1 MSILYFM
8 EVTDDLSIK
17 ETILDSVYTTLPMT
31 VIIFILHF
39 TLVDFPGDILFNFI
53 AGTIMVMVGLS
64 LFSIGID
71 VALLQVGEEV
81 GSSIIKFKKV
91 RHILLWAFILGFAV
105 ALAEPNIQV
114 LSTQVQDIS
123 NGLISRNILLIVV
136 AFGVAI
142 SLVLSFVRII
152 FNISLVK
159 MLMVCYSIAFVLLLF
174 TPTEFGPISFDAGGV
189 ITGPLTVPF
198 MLSLGIGI
206 TNVTGGS
213 ESAGDGFGILS
224 LLFISCIIAV
234 LLLGVFLI

>member
-1 MSILYFM
+1 
-8 EVTDDLSIK
+8 
-17 ETILDSVYTTLPMT
+17 
-31 VIIFILHF
+31 
-39 TLVDFPGDILFNFI
+39 
-53 AGTIMVMVGLS
+53 
-64 LFSIGID
+64 

-114 LSTQVQDIS
+114 LSSQVQEISKGDI
-123 NGLISRNILLIVV
+123 GRNILLIVV
-136 AFGVAI
+136 ALGVAI

-152 FNISLVK
+152 FKIPLVRI
-159 MLMVCYSIAFVLLLF
+159 LMICYGVAFLLLLL

-206 TNVTGGS
+206 TNVTSSS
-213 ESAGDGFGILS
+213 EPAGDGFGILS

>member
-1 MSILYFM
+1 MN
-8 EVTDDLSIK
+8 TKD
-17 ETILDSVYTTLPMT
+17 TILDSIYTTLPMT

-39 TLVDFPGDILFNFI
+39 TIVDFPNDILINFL
-53 AGTIMVMVGLS
+53 AGTLMVIVGLS

-81 GSSIIKFKKV
+81 GSSIIKFEKV

-105 ALAEPNIQV
+105 ALAEPNIRV
-114 LSTQVQDIS
+114 LSSQVQEISKGDI
-123 NGLISRNILLIVV
+123 GKNILLIVV
-136 AFGVAI
+136 ALGVAI

-152 FNISLVK
+152 FKIPLVRI
-159 MLMVCYSIAFVLLLF
+159 LMICYGIAFLLLLL

-198 MLSLGIGI
+198 MLSLGIGV
-206 TNVTGGS
+206 TNVTSSS

>member
-1 MSILYFM
+1 MN
-8 EVTDDLSIK
+8 VK
-17 ETILDSVYTTLPMT
+17 ETILDSIYTTLPMT

-39 TLVDFPGDILFNFI
+39 TIVDFPNEILINFV
-53 AGTIMVMVGLS
+53 AGTIMVMIGLS

-81 GSSIIKFKKV
+81 GSSIIKFKKL

-114 LSTQVQDIS
+114 LSKQVQDIS
-123 NGLISRNILLIVV
+123 DGLIARNILLIVV
-136 AFGVAI
+136 ALGVGI
-142 SLVLSFVRII
+142 SLLLSFVRII
-152 FNISLVK
+152 FNIPLVRI
-159 MLMVCYSIAFVLLLF
+159 LMICYGVAFTLLIF
-174 TPTEFGPISFDAGGV
+174 TPTEFGPVSFDAGGV

-213 ESAGDGFGILS
+213 EGDGFGILS

>member
-1 MSILYFM
+1 MSIK
-8 EVTDDLSIK
+8 D
-17 ETILDSVYTTLPMT
+17 TILDSIYTTLPMT

-39 TLVDFPGDILFNFI
+39 TIVDFPNDILLNFI
-53 AGTIMVMVGLS
+53 VGTVMVIVGLS

-71 VALLQVGEEV
+71 VALLQVGEEI
-81 GSSIIKFKKV
+81 GSSMIKFKKV
-91 RHILLWAFILGFAV
+91 RYILLWAFILGFAV

-114 LSTQVQDIS
+114 LSSQVQAISKGDI
-123 NGLISRNILLIVV
+123 GKNILLIVV
-136 AFGVAI
+136 ALGVAI
-142 SLVLSFVRII
+142 SLVLSFVRIV
-152 FNISLVK
+152 FNLSLVRI
-159 MLMVCYSIAFVLLLF
+159 LMVCYSIAFLLLLL
-174 TPTEFGPISFDAGGV
+174 TPMDFGPISFDAGGV

-206 TNVTGGS
+206 TNVTSSG